1 MPTQDLL
8 SLSLEVVLRVPWKC
22 DMLFTGVSD
31 MEEAEGL
38 LDFAKRFEII
48 RKAEISNLKL
58 AEVDFLD
65 EESIS
70 AGIPK

>member
-1 MPTQDLL
+1 M
-8 SLSLEVVLRVPWKC
+8 RVPWQC

-58 AEVDFLD
+58 AGVDFLD